1 MEASLNDPINASID
15 KEIFLNKKKYY
26 TGVMDLTFEGI
37 NPLNRKPFSLQYKYT
52 AITGKK
58 TSVSERLISD
68 VEKEINEFKDMK
80 RRNPENKDGGW
91 PYMKTFLLRT
101 QFFYA
106 FLKGQVI
113 IIRAGT
119 GVGKTVVI
127 PKLGI
132 HAFGYKKKILIGIP
146 TRKAVESA
154 ASYAVTSFDSKL
166 AEEIGLA
173 MGGDKNKKYSG
184 KSKIIYCTI
193 GWLEQHITGN
203 PELEGVGAIFLDE
216 VHIRDVSIDT
226 TMAMISNI
234 ISTTRPD
241 LKLVL
246 ISATI
251 EPPLYV
257 KHFKSIGL
265 KTSVFEIKGDEG
277 IFKVDSKFY
286 PRETKIQE
294 IEDKLLIPE
303 IDRLLRSNEK
313 GHILVFITAGGK
325 GRKLGKTIRN
335 MIDKDKKSY
344 PLNPWITVLEGVTN
358 EEIVKYATA
367 DGKNYRELDGG
378 IYNRM
383 LIFATNTVEASI
395 TFEIDKEGVGLVWV
409 IDTGLKWQVR
419 FDSDKYATVMGP
431 EFTAQSNMLQRIG
444 RTGRKNDGIAIRLY
458 SEPQKN
464 NLPYQ
469 GILDIESSDITSTL
483 IKVLSLPSI
492 QNFSRAL
499 EFFKNMLTP
508 PPLSSIKVAALN
520 LINNKLM
527 YPPGEDKRGELT
539 GMARICVAFGKYG
552 VNVGRMIIAA
562 YYFGCLESCIKLAA
576 IISAGLKGFNT
587 FFNIS
592 DDKDLKKEQIRETEK
607 FNHPFGEHFTILN
620 MYNRS
625 RNDIIYEEKEGEPS
639 INLKEKKRKEWAFK
653 NNVNYKILEEIDN
666 AVRDLYETTREKIIE
681 IKLGNFFNIKGFTKQ
696 KEFIDGLAK
705 RKYDIRG
712 LIGGGNTVNQDY
724 LSFNNP
730 STQIFHGRG
739 DKSILSEYFGIQ
751 DGGKKKKKKP
761 LLSQAQQPKVEGE
774 KPIIEGEKP
783 KVEGEKPII
792 EGEKTII
799 EGEKPKPEG
808 EKPKP
813 QGQQAKKKFTNKKK
827 NKGKVAEKDRVLGT
841 KEHYLKRHIKKTNK
855 KGTQTKILADKL
867 DEYQK
872 LKKVGKEAKR
882 EEEKLKEISVRVSKN
897 AGVKTP
903 KDKAVAILDVISL
916 LDMNESNEISRF
928 SKPDN
933 NIMAC
938 LFYGFHTKLAAHIK
952 DKSGHSRSYA
962 VKNINPVKPYTVA
975 EIKDTIFDR
984 MNERP
989 TLLIYNDCTIMNN
1002 SGSLSLVSKIHPRII
1017 LKFLPD
1023 LL

>member
-1 MEASLNDPINASID
+1 
-15 KEIFLNKKKYY
+15 
-26 TGVMDLTFEGI
+26 
-37 NPLNRKPFSLQYKYT
+37 
-52 AITGKK
+52 
-58 TSVSERLISD
+58 
-68 VEKEINEFKDMK
+68 
-80 RRNPENKDGGW
+80 
-91 PYMKTFLLRT
+91 
-101 QFFYA
+101 
-106 FLKGQVI
+106 
-113 IIRAGT
+113 
-119 GVGKTVVI
+119 
-127 PKLGI
+127 
-132 HAFGYKKKILIGIP
+132 
-146 TRKAVESA
+146 
-154 ASYAVTSFDSKL
+154 
-166 AEEIGLA
+166 
-173 MGGDKNKKYSG
+173 
-184 KSKIIYCTI
+184 
-193 GWLEQHITGN
+193 
-203 PELEGVGAIFLDE
+203 
-216 VHIRDVSIDT
+216 
-226 TMAMISNI
+226 MAMISNI

-265 KTSVFEIKGDEG
+265 KPSVFEIEGDKG
-277 IFKVDSKFY
+277 IFNIDSKFY

-492 QNFSRAL
+492 QHYSRAL

-508 PPLSSIKVAALN
+508 PPRSSIQVAALN

-527 YPPGEDKRGELT
+527 YPPGEDKRGELS

-552 VNVGRMIIAA
+552 VNVGRMIIAG
-562 YYFGCLESCIKLAA
+562 YYFGCLASCINLAA
-576 IISAGLKGFNT
+576 IISAGRKGFNT

-620 MYNRS
+620 MYKRS

-666 AVRDLYETTREKIIE
+666 AVRDLYDTTREKIIE

-712 LIGGGNTVNQDY
+712 LIGGGNTVNQDHVA
-724 LSFNNP
+724 FNNP
-730 STQIFHGRG
+730 STQIFHGHG

-761 LLSQAQQPKVEGE
+761 LLSQAQQPIIEGE

-783 KVEGEKPII
+783 IIEGEKPII
-792 EGEKTII
+792 EGQQ
-799 EGEKPKPEG
+799 PKVE
-808 EKPKP
+808 
-813 QGQQAKKKFTNKKK
+813 GQQAKKKFTNKKK
-827 NKGKVAEKDRVLGT
+827 NKGKVAEKDRVLGNN
-841 KEHYLKRHIKKTNK
+841 EHYLKRHIKKTNK

-872 LKKVGKEAKR
+872 LKKLNEEAKR
-882 EEEKLKEISVRVSKN
+882 EEEKLKEMSVRISKE

-903 KDKAVAILDVISL
+903 KDKAVAILDVITL
-916 LDMNESNEISRF
+916 LDMNESNEITRF
-928 SKPDN
+928 TKPDN

-1017 LKFLPD
+1017 LKFLPQ

>member
-15 KEIFLNKKKYY
+15 KEIFLNKKKKYY

-101 QFFYA
+101 QFFSA

-154 ASYAVTSFDSKL
+154 ASYATTTFDSKL
-166 AEEIGLA
+166 GEEVGLA
-173 MGGDKNKKYSG
+173 MGGDKKYSG

-193 GWLEQHITGN
+193 GWLEQYITGN

-226 TMAMISNI
+226 TMAMIANI

-265 KTSVFEIKGDEG
+265 KPSVFEIEGDKG
-277 IFKVDSKFY
+277 IFNIDSKFY

-492 QNFSRAL
+492 QHYSRAL

-508 PPLSSIKVAALN
+508 PPRSSIQVAALN

-527 YPPGEDKRGELT
+527 YPPGEDKRGELS

-552 VNVGRMIIAA
+552 VNVGRMIIAG
-562 YYFGCLESCIKLAA
+562 YYFGCLASCINLAA
-576 IISAGLKGFNT
+576 IISAGRKGFNT

-620 MYNRS
+620 MYKRS

-666 AVRDLYETTREKIIE
+666 AVRDLYDTTREKIIE

-712 LIGGGNTVNQDY
+712 LIGGGNTVNQDHVA
-724 LSFNNP
+724 FNNP
-730 STQIFHGRG
+730 STQIFHGHG

-761 LLSQAQQPKVEGE
+761 LLSQAQQPIIEGE

-783 KVEGEKPII
+783 IIEGEKPII
-792 EGEKTII
+792 EGQQ
-799 EGEKPKPEG
+799 PKVE
-808 EKPKP
+808 
-813 QGQQAKKKFTNKKK
+813 GQQAKKKFTNKKK
-827 NKGKVAEKDRVLGT
+827 NKGKVAEKDRVLGNN
-841 KEHYLKRHIKKTNK
+841 EHYLKRHIKKTNK

-872 LKKVGKEAKR
+872 LKKLNEEAKR
-882 EEEKLKEISVRVSKN
+882 EEEKLKEMSVRISKE

-903 KDKAVAILDVISL
+903 KDKAVAILDVITL
-916 LDMNESNEISRF
+916 LDMNESNEITRF
-928 SKPDN
+928 TKPDN

-1017 LKFLPD
+1017 LKFLPQ

>member
-15 KEIFLNKKKYY
+15 KEIFLNKKKKYY

-101 QFFYA
+101 QFFSA

-154 ASYAVTSFDSKL
+154 ASYATTTFDSKL
-166 AEEIGLA
+166 GEEVGLA
-173 MGGDKNKKYSG
+173 MGGDKKYSG

-226 TMAMISNI
+226 TMAMIANI

-265 KTSVFEIKGDEG
+265 KPSVFEIEGDKG
-277 IFKVDSKFY
+277 IFNIDSKFY

-492 QNFSRAL
+492 QHYSRAL

-508 PPLSSIKVAALN
+508 PPRSSIQVAALN

-527 YPPGEDKRGELT
+527 YPPGEDKRGELS

-552 VNVGRMIIAA
+552 VNVGRMIIAG
-562 YYFGCLESCIKLAA
+562 YYFGCLASCINLAA
-576 IISAGLKGFNT
+576 IISAGRKGFNT

-620 MYNRS
+620 MYKRS

-666 AVRDLYETTREKIIE
+666 AVRDLYDTTREKIIE

-712 LIGGGNTVNQDY
+712 LIGGGNTVNQDHVA
-724 LSFNNP
+724 FNNP
-730 STQIFHGRG
+730 STQIFHGHG

-761 LLSQAQQPKVEGE
+761 LLSQAQQPIIEGE

-783 KVEGEKPII
+783 IIEGQQPKVEGQQPKV
-792 EGEKTII
+792 EGQQPKV
-799 EGEKPKPEG
+799 EGQQPKVE
-808 EKPKP
+808 
-813 QGQQAKKKFTNKKK
+813 GQQAKKKFTNKKK
-827 NKGKVAEKDRVLGT
+827 NKGKVAEKDRVLGNN
-841 KEHYLKRHIKKTNK
+841 EHYLKRHIKKTNK

-872 LKKVGKEAKR
+872 LKKLNEEAKR
-882 EEEKLKEISVRVSKN
+882 EEEKLKEMSVRISKE

-903 KDKAVAILDVISL
+903 KDKAVAILDVITL
-916 LDMNESNEISRF
+916 LDMNESNEITRF
-928 SKPDN
+928 TKPDN

-1017 LKFLPD
+1017 LKFLPQ